1 MASDRQ
7 IHFVTSE
14 AVLTEFLASF
24 SRMKGTNRTLAADY
38 AERAFTTMEVVPS
51 TTALFE
57 AGLDLYRRRPDKTYS
72 MVDCMSMVLC
82 RERDIQ
88 DILSADRD
96 FEQEGFTLLLR

>member
-1 MASDRQ
+1 MGALGDSVD
-7 IHFVTSE
+7 FVTSE

-24 SRMKGTNRTLAADY
+24 SRRTQLRTDAAAYVD
-38 AERAFTTMEVVPS
+38 AVRMSMAVVPS

-96 FEQEGFTLLLR
+96 FEQEGFKLLLR